1 MKPQREC
8 LDRKTLLA
16 RLLRQYFFVSTF
28 RACAESQAS
37 EYASRLVA
45 MQSAE
50 KNLDERL
57 DEVMT
62 LYRRMRQKG
71 ITTELLDEV
80 SCLEAMTHDLP
91 V

>member
-50 KNLDERL
+50 KRL

>member
-1 MKPQREC
+1 VKPQHDC
-8 LDRKTLLA
+8 LDRKTLLS

-37 EYASRLVA
+37 EHASRLAA

-62 LYRRMRQKG
+62 LYRRMRQKA
-71 ITTELLDEV
+71 ITTELRDGV
-80 SCLEAMTHDLP
+80 SGLQAVMHDLP
-91 V
+91 A